1 MEHSSQQGEAK
12 EVAELKAKVSSL
24 ERQLKRQK
32 HARKNAEWFLESY
45 SNDAYLAN
53 QALRKALHDSKKRE
67 RELLYLNRSASQL
80 TQSDS
85 GSGFIFPPSSR
96 RWNSPMPIA
105 VLCSS
110 PRQEKNLK

>member
-53 QALRKALHDSKKRE
+53 QALRKALHDSKKART
-67 RELLYLNRSASQL
+67 RTSLFKSFCFSTGSIRKRNR
-80 TQSDS
+80 
-85 GSGFIFPPSSR
+85 FHFCRPP
-96 RWNSPMPIA
+96 PA
-105 VLCSS
+105 VLW
-110 PRQEKNLK
+110 